1 MNKEIIDERRSLC
14 RVELDT
20 PYFARLS
27 VIGGGSHRV
36 MLSNISARGLQAEL
50 PTEVGPEDIPGNA
63 RVELSEFP
71 GGLEQLNRLSGTVT
85 WVTQG
90 HCGVQFERELEDAN
104 FLEFLGNL

>member
-1 MNKEIIDERRSLC
+1 MNKESIDERRSLC

-27 VIGGGSHRV
+27 IIGGGSHRV

-63 RVELSEFP
+63 KVELHEFP
-71 GGLEQLNRLSGTVT
+71 DGMEHLNRLSGTVA
-85 WVTQG
+85 WVTPG
-90 HCGVQFERELEDAN
+90 HCGIQFEQDLEDAN
-104 FLEFLGNL
+104 FLELLGNL